1 MSLMAEGVNQRGHKR
16 AVETDRTDRL
26 YGWVFYKH
34 PDGQWVTLRK
44 ATPDELAEA
53 EGIARRALILGR
65 LAESSTTGD
74 GA

>member
-1 MSLMAEGVNQRGHKR
+1 MSLMAEAVNQHGQKR
-16 AVETDRTDRL
+16 AVETDKADRF

-53 EGIARRALILGR
+53 ERIARHIRILEK
-65 LAESSTTGD
+65 LAERVGRT
-74 GA
+74 